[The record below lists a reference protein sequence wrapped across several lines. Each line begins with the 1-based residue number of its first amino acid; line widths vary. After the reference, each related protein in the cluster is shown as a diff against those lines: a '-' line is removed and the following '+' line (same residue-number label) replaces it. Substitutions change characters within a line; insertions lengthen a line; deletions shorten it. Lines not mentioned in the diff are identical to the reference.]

1 MPLYEYRCSSCGH
14 QFEVLQ
20 KISDQSLRPCE
31 KCGTESERLI
41 SGGGFVFKGSGFY
54 ITDNKKPT
62 PNKLKSES

>member
-31 KCGTESERLI
+31 KCGTESEHLI

-54 ITDNKKPT
+54 ITDNKKPA